1 MVYVN
6 SNQTRQLIMLRGTPK
21 KDSIRNIDTP
31 EVILQI
37 EPEEIDTQ
45 AALNEVRKVEKKSA
59 AKALIT
65 PLELLQSNYHIPLE
79 NRPKSAKDIPIFFE
93 NNNNWAIAYAKTPD
107 LPLQIY
113 EVLAELATK
122 EKNRSIYL
130 SDNEL
135 LGTLILNLIVPIE
148 LLRQNI
154 DHPCYDIRRLI
165 AKRFD
170 LNDNELKQLSDFDL
184 QKKIGGKDGF
194 THLFTYQSGYSNY
207 YNIVWNAIDSIK
219 KKKELEKER
228 LIAIEATDVK
238 TPIDR
243 ILYLMGFSATTKF
256 CGSEELVLDS
266 NKLGFMYNFHPEEVI
281 IAAINNPS
289 LPIEHLEKFIL
300 LESQKGETN
309 SKFIKAAKSVLSK
322 RQTL

>member
-79 NRPKSAKDIPIFFE
+79 DRPKSAKDIPNFFK

-130 SDNEL
+130 SDNKL
-135 LGTLILNLIVPIE
+135 LGTLIFNLIVPIE

-170 LNDNELKQLSDFDL
+170 LSDNELKQLSNFDL
-184 QKKIGGKDGF
+184 QKKIGGNDGL
-194 THLFTYQSGYSNY
+194 THLYTYQSGYDNY
-207 YNIVWNAIDSIK
+207 YNIVWNATNSIK
-219 KKKELEKER
+219 KKRELEKER
-228 LIAIEATDVK
+228 LKAIEAADVK

-243 ILYLMGFSATTKF
+243 ILYFMGFYSIKKNMSHVEIIVDPNDLSIF
-256 CGSEELVLDS
+256 
-266 NKLGFMYNFHPEEVI
+266 YNGHSEEVI
-281 IAAINNPS
+281 FAAMKNPS
-289 LPIEHLEKFIL
+289 LPTEHLEKFIL
-300 LESQKGETN
+300 LESQRNDPN
-309 SKFIKAAKSVLSK
+309 SKLIKAAKETMSK
-322 RQTL
+322 RQS